1 MHYKQNNK
9 ETKSYVQG
17 LRPFGNTLPR
27 GIRGILRKNGYN
39 YSEIITKWKILIEKD
54 ISDFSYPISIKMS
67 KKGSGAVLLIGVKRG
82 NEITLEYS
90 KKDIINKIN
99 SYFGY
104 NFISEIKLKSINSIK
119 KKMVNKNK
127 IKFSKN
133 LDKKINEISNEK
145 IKKSL
150 SDLFRVMKK
159 WLTALYTINQFS

>member
-17 LRPFGNTLPR
+17 LRLFGNTLPR

-67 KKGSGAVLLIGVKRG
+67 KKDSGAVLLIGVKRG

-90 KKDIINKIN
+90 KKDIISKIN

-119 KKMVNKNK
+119 KKMINKNQ

-150 SDLFRVMKK
+150 SNLFKIMKK
-159 WLTALYTINQFS
+159 

>member
-67 KKGSGAVLLIGVKRG
+67 KESSGAILLIGVKRG

-119 KKMVNKNK
+119 KKMINNNKNQ

-133 LDKKINEISNEK
+133 FDRKINEISNEK

-150 SDLFRVMKK
+150 SDLLKVMKK
-159 WLTALYTINQFS
+159 

>member
-27 GIRGILRKNGYN
+27 GIKGILRKNGYN
-39 YSEIITKWKILIEKD
+39 YSEIITKWKVLLEKD

-67 KKGSGAVLLIGVKRG
+67 QKGPGTMLLIGVERG

-104 NFISEIKLKSINSIK
+104 NFITEIKLKSVNSIR
-119 KKMVNKNK
+119 KKMVNNKNK
-127 IKFSKN
+127 VKFLKN
-133 LDKKINEISNEK
+133 FDKEINEIKNEK

-150 SDLFRVMKK
+150 SKLFNVMKK
-159 WLTALYTINQFS
+159 

>member
-17 LRPFGNTLPR
+17 LRSFGNTLPR

-39 YSEIITKWKILIEKD
+39 YSEIIAKWKILIEKD
-54 ISDFSYPISIKMS
+54 ISDFSYPISVKMS
-67 KKGSGAVLLIGVKRG
+67 KSGSGAILLIGVERG

-90 KKDIINKIN
+90 KKNIINKIN

-119 KKMVNKNK
+119 KKMINNNRNQ

-133 LDKKINEISNEK
+133 FEKKINEISNEK

-150 SDLFRVMKK
+150 SNLLRAMKK
-159 WLTALYTINQFS
+159 

>member
-17 LRPFGNTLPR
+17 LRLFGNTLPR

-54 ISDFSYPISIKMS
+54 ISQYSYPISIKRS
-67 KKGSGAVLLIGVKRG
+67 KKDLGSILLIGVERG
-82 NEITLEYS
+82 NELTLEYS
-90 KKDIINKIN
+90 KKNIMNKIN

-104 NFISEIKLKSINSIK
+104 NFISEIKLKSINSVK
-119 KKMVNKNK
+119 KKITNNKNQ
-127 IKFSKN
+127 IKFSKTF
-133 LDKKINEISNEK
+133 DKKINKIKNEK

-150 SDLFRVMKK
+150 SDLFNVMKK
-159 WLTALYTINQFS
+159 

>member
-17 LRPFGNTLPR
+17 LRPFGNILPR

-67 KKGSGAVLLIGVKRG
+67 KKGSGAILLIGVERG
-82 NEITLEYS
+82 NELTVEYS
-90 KKDIINKIN
+90 KKNIISKIN

-119 KKMVNKNK
+119 KKMINNNKNQ

-133 LDKKINEISNEK
+133 FDRKINEISNEK

-150 SDLFRVMKK
+150 SDLFKVMKK
-159 WLTALYTINQFS
+159 

>member
-67 KKGSGAVLLIGVKRG
+67 KKGSGAILLIGVERG

-90 KKDIINKIN
+90 KKDIISKIN

-119 KKMVNKNK
+119 KKMINKNQ

-133 LDKKINEISNEK
+133 LDKKINEINNEK

-150 SDLFRVMKK
+150 SDLFKVMKK
-159 WLTALYTINQFS
+159 

>member
-17 LRPFGNTLPR
+17 LRLFGNTLPR

-67 KKGSGAVLLIGVKRG
+67 KKDSRAILLIGVERG

-104 NFISEIKLKSINSIK
+104 NFISEIKLKSIGSIK
-119 KKMVNKNK
+119 KKMINNNKNK

-133 LDKKINEISNEK
+133 FDRKINEISNEK

-150 SDLFRVMKK
+150 SDLLKVMKK
-159 WLTALYTINQFS
+159 

>member
-54 ISDFSYPISIKMS
+54 ISNFSYPISIKMS
-67 KKGSGAVLLIGVKRG
+67 KKGLGAVLLIGVERG

-90 KKDIINKIN
+90 KKNIISKIN

-119 KKMVNKNK
+119 KEMINNNKNQ

-133 LDKKINEISNEK
+133 FDKKINEINNEK

-150 SDLFRVMKK
+150 SDLFKVMKK
-159 WLTALYTINQFS
+159 

>member
-159 WLTALYTINQFS
+159 WLTTLYTINQFS

>member
-17 LRPFGNTLPR
+17 LRLFGNTLPR

-159 WLTALYTINQFS
+159 

>member
-54 ISDFSYPISIKMS
+54 ISQYSYPISIKRS
-67 KKGSGAVLLIGVKRG
+67 KKDLGSILLIGVERG
-82 NEITLEYS
+82 NELTLEYS
-90 KKDIINKIN
+90 KKNIMNKIN

-104 NFISEIKLKSINSIK
+104 NFISEIKLKSINSVK
-119 KKMVNKNK
+119 KKITNNKNQ
-127 IKFSKN
+127 IKFSKTF
-133 LDKKINEISNEK
+133 DKKINKIKNEK

-150 SDLFRVMKK
+150 SDLFNVMKK
-159 WLTALYTINQFS
+159 

>member
-90 KKDIINKIN
+90 KKDIISKIN

-159 WLTALYTINQFS
+159 

>member
-1 MHYKQNNK
+1 MHYNQNNK
-9 ETKSYVQG
+9 ESKSYVQG

-27 GIRGILRKNGYN
+27 GIRGILRKNWYN
-39 YSEIITKWKILIEKD
+39 YSEINAKCKILIEKD
-54 ISDFSYPISIKMS
+54 ISDFSYPISVKMS
-67 KKGSGAVLLIGVKRG
+67 KSGSGAILLIGVERG

-90 KKDIINKIN
+90 KKNIINKIN

-119 KKMVNKNK
+119 KEMINNNKNQ

-133 LDKKINEISNEK
+133 IDKKINKIDNEK

-150 SDLFRVMKK
+150 SDLLRVMKK
-159 WLTALYTINQFS
+159 

>member
-9 ETKSYVQG
+9 ETKTYVQG

-39 YSEIITKWKILIEKD
+39 YSEIIAKWKILLEKD
-54 ISDFSYPISIKMS
+54 IANFSYPITIKMS
-67 KKGSGAVLLIGVKRG
+67 KNSPGSILVIGVERG
-82 NEITLEYS
+82 NEIALEYS

-104 NFISEIKLKSINSIK
+104 NFISEVKLKSVNSIK
-119 KKMVNKNK
+119 KVIANNKNQ

-133 LDKKINEISNEK
+133 FDKKINEIKNEK

-150 SDLFRVMKK
+150 SDLLNVMKK
-159 WLTALYTINQFS
+159 

>member
-54 ISDFSYPISIKMS
+54 ISDFSYPMSIKMS

-90 KKDIINKIN
+90 KKDIISKIN

-119 KKMVNKNK
+119 KKNGK
-127 IKFSKN
+127 
-133 LDKKINEISNEK
+133 
-145 IKKSL
+145 
-150 SDLFRVMKK
+150 
-159 WLTALYTINQFS
+159 

>member
-104 NFISEIKLKSINSIK
+104 NFISEIKLKSINSKK

-133 LDKKINEISNEK
+133 LNKKINEISNEK

-159 WLTALYTINQFS
+159 

>member
-17 LRPFGNTLPR
+17 LRPFGNTLPHS
-27 GIRGILRKNGYN
+27 IRSILRKNGYN

-90 KKDIINKIN
+90 KKDIISKIN

-119 KKMVNKNK
+119 KKMINKNQ

-133 LDKKINEISNEK
+133 LDKKINEINNEK

-150 SDLFRVMKK
+150 SDLFKVMKK
-159 WLTALYTINQFS
+159 

>member
-150 SDLFRVMKK
+150 SDLFKVMKK
-159 WLTALYTINQFS
+159 

>member
-39 YSEIITKWKILIEKD
+39 YSEIIAKWKILIEKD

-67 KKGSGAVLLIGVKRG
+67 QKDSGAILLIGVERG

-104 NFISEIKLKSINSIK
+104 NFISEIKLKSISSTK
-119 KKMVNKNK
+119 RKMINKNK

-133 LDKKINEISNEK
+133 FDKKINEISNEK

-150 SDLFRVMKK
+150 SDLLKVMKK
-159 WLTALYTINQFS
+159 

>member
-104 NFISEIKLKSINSIK
+104 NFISEIKLKSINSKK

-159 WLTALYTINQFS
+159 

>member
-17 LRPFGNTLPR
+17 LRSFGNTLPR

-39 YSEIITKWKILIEKD
+39 YSEIIAKWKILIEKD
-54 ISDFSYPISIKMS
+54 ISDFSYPISVKMS
-67 KKGSGAVLLIGVKRG
+67 KSGSGAILLIGVERG

-90 KKDIINKIN
+90 KKNIINKIN

-104 NFISEIKLKSINSIK
+104 NFISEIKLKSISSTK
-119 KKMVNKNK
+119 RKMINKNQ
-127 IKFSKN
+127 IKLSKN
-133 LDKKINEISNEK
+133 FDKKINEISNEK

-150 SDLFRVMKK
+150 SDLLKVMKK
-159 WLTALYTINQFS
+159 

>member
-159 WLTALYTINQFS
+159 

>member
-39 YSEIITKWKILIEKD
+39 YSEIIAKWKILIEKD
-54 ISDFSYPISIKMS
+54 ISDFSYPISVKMS
-67 KKGSGAVLLIGVKRG
+67 KSGSGAILLIGVERG

-90 KKDIINKIN
+90 KKNIINKIN

-119 KKMVNKNK
+119 KEMINNNKNQ
-127 IKFSKN
+127 IRFSKN
-133 LDKKINEISNEK
+133 FDKKISEISNKK

-150 SDLFRVMKK
+150 SDLFKVMKK
-159 WLTALYTINQFS
+159 